1 MQSFKIMNI
10 KIVQRKDRIYA
21 DGRCPLFFRF
31 TQKRQCK
38 YISTGIAITQEFWD
52 ETKQRITASYPDSE
66 SLNWQL
72 KEKLAE
78 YQKQIDKLTVLEIEI
93 SFDTLFGQKSR
104 YINCT
109 VSEYFQQQIDHLK
122 GIGKVGSA
130 VKYTSCKHLLEQC
143 GLGRK
148 RFEQID
154 IQYLQD
160 FEAFLIRKGN
170 TSNSIATK
178 FSVLRAVYNKA
189 VKHKVFAETE
199 NPFKQYNVGRFWKPT
214 RKRAIT
220 KEDVQ
225 RIQSLELP
233 VSTEVYSIAFA
244 RDIFLFSYCV
254 AGINFKDIATLRYG
268 DIQNGRIYYQRHK
281 TGKELNSPILPQTSE
296 ILERYSKPDASSDDY
311 IFPILDRHI
320 HKSEQQICNRVHK
333 VIGHVNANLKRIAE
347 MAGLKVN
354 LTTYVA
360 RHTFATVLKRSG
372 VNIAIISESLG
383 HSDLETTQIY
393 LDSFENSQIDEAM
406 KNLL

>member
-1 MQSFKIMNI
+1 MSISI
-10 KIVQRKDRIYA
+10 KIVQRKDKTSKSNAAPIHI
-21 DGRCPLFFRF
+21 RF
-31 TQKRQCK
+31 TLKGKVR
-38 YISTGIAITQEFWD
+38 YLATGIVLPIEAWD
-52 ETKQRITASYPDSE
+52 DSEQHIVSTYPDSE
-66 SLNWQL
+66 VLQM
-72 KEKLAE
+72 
-78 YQKQIDKLTVLEIEI
+78 QITAKRLEIEKKI
-93 SFDTLFGQKSR
+93 QRLEALDTEVNFDTLFGQKSK
-104 YINCT
+104 YLNCT
-109 VSEYFQQQIDHLK
+109 VSEYFQQQIDYLK

-143 GLGRK
+143 GLGKK
-148 RFEQID
+148 RFDQID
-154 IQYLQD
+154 LQYLQD
-160 FEAFLIRKGN
+160 FEAFLIHKGN

-189 VKHKVFAETE
+189 VRHKVFAETE

-233 VSTEVYSIAFA
+233 ASTEVYSTAFA

-254 AGINFKDIATLRYG
+254 AGINFKDIATLRYV

-281 TGKELNSPILPQTSE
+281 TGKELNSPILPQTRE
-296 ILERYSKPDASSDDY
+296 ILDRYSKSDASPEDY

-347 MAGLKVN
+347 MAGLKIN

>member
-1 MQSFKIMNI
+1 MSINI
-10 KIVQRKDRIYA
+10 KIIQRKDKASKSNTAPIHI
-21 DGRCPLFFRF
+21 RF
-31 TQKRQCK
+31 TLKGKVR
-38 YISTGIAITQEFWD
+38 YLATGVVLPLGAWNDTEQHIIP
-52 ETKQRITASYPDSE
+52 SYPDSE
-66 SLNWQL
+66 VLQMQITAKRL
-72 KEKLAE
+72 DIEKKI
-78 YQKQIDKLTVLEIEI
+78 QRLEALDTEV

-109 VSEYFQQQIDHLK
+109 VSEYFQQQIDYLK
-122 GIGKVGSA
+122 NIGKVGSA

-154 IQYLQD
+154 LQYLQD

-233 VSTEVYSIAFA
+233 ASTEVYSTAFA

-254 AGINFKDIATLRYG
+254 AGINFKDIYTRY
-268 DIQNGRIYYQRHK
+268 
-281 TGKELNSPILPQTSE
+281 SE
-296 ILERYSKPDASSDDY
+296 IRREKPIMLTTDWETELAEAVYPFIRDAYTKLGDQRVKALKYRVGAIQDALTAMSKADTD
-311 IFPILDRHI
+311 
-320 HKSEQQICNRVHK
+320 
-333 VIGHVNANLKRIAE
+333 LKIVE
-347 MAGLKVN
+347 MADRRFTKQRPIPVKHVKEELQKIYDTLGIGKRAKATDMEQWYETATMSRKIEGKTVSCMTIIMNRL
-354 LTTYVA
+354 A
-360 RHTFATVLKRSG
+360 RTDF
-372 VNIAIISESLG
+372 
-383 HSDLETTQIY
+383 
-393 LDSFENSQIDEAM
+393 
-406 KNLL
+406 

>member
-1 MQSFKIMNI
+1 MNI

-38 YISTGIAITQEFWD
+38 YISTGIALTQEFWND
-52 ETKQRITASYPDSE
+52 AEQRITASCPDSE

-78 YQKQIDKLTVLEIEI
+78 YQKQIEKLTVLEIEV

-109 VSEYFQQQIDHLK
+109 VSEYFQQQIDYLK
-122 GIGKVGSA
+122 NIGKVGSA

-154 IQYLQD
+154 LQYLQD

-233 VSTEVYSIAFA
+233 ASTEVYSTAFA
-244 RDIFLFSYCV
+244 KDIFLFSYCV

-281 TGKELNSPILPQTSE
+281 TGKELNSPILPQTRE
-296 ILERYSKPDASSDDY
+296 IMERYSKPDASSDDY

>member
-1 MQSFKIMNI
+1 MNI

-38 YISTGIAITQEFWD
+38 YISTGIALIQEFWND
-52 ETKQRITASYPDSE
+52 AEQRITASCPDSE

-78 YQKQIDKLTVLEIEI
+78 YQKQIEKLTVLEIEV

-109 VSEYFQQQIDHLK
+109 VSEYFQQQIDYLK
-122 GIGKVGSA
+122 NIGKVGSA

-154 IQYLQD
+154 LQYLQD

-233 VSTEVYSIAFA
+233 ASTEVYSTAFA
-244 RDIFLFSYCV
+244 KDIFLFSYCV

-281 TGKELNSPILPQTSE
+281 TGKELNSPILPQTRE
-296 ILERYSKPDASSDDY
+296 IMERYSKPDASSDDY

>member
-1 MQSFKIMNI
+1 MYNEKTVSMQTVDVRYSFASPK
-10 KIVQRKDRIYA
+10 
-21 DGRCPLFFRF
+21 
-31 TQKRQCK
+31 KRQCK
-38 YISTGIAITQEFWD
+38 YISTGIALTQEFWN
-52 ETKQRITASYPDSE
+52 ETEQRITASYPDSE

-78 YQKQIDKLTVLEIEI
+78 YQKQIDKLTVLEIEV

-109 VSEYFQQQIDHLK
+109 VSEYFQQQIDYLK

-143 GLGRK
+143 GLGKK
-148 RFEQID
+148 RFDHID
-154 IQYLQD
+154 LQYLQD
-160 FEAFLIRKGN
+160 FEAFLIHKGN

-178 FSVLRAVYNKA
+178 LSVLRAVYNKA
-189 VKHKVFAETE
+189 VRHKVFAETE

-233 VSTEVYSIAFA
+233 ASTEVYSTAFA

-254 AGINFKDIATLRYG
+254 AGINFKDIATLRYE

-281 TGKELNSPILPQTSE
+281 TGKELNSPILPQTRE
-296 ILERYSKPDASSDDY
+296 ILGRYSKSDASPEDY

-383 HSDLETTQIY
+383 HSELAVKQERTGDDWTCPFL
-393 LDSFENSQIDEAM
+393 
-406 KNLL
+406 

>member
-1 MQSFKIMNI
+1 MNI

>member
-1 MQSFKIMNI
+1 MSISI
-10 KIVQRKDRIYA
+10 KIVQRKDKTSKSNAAPIHI
-21 DGRCPLFFRF
+21 RF
-31 TQKRQCK
+31 TLKGKVR
-38 YISTGIAITQEFWD
+38 YLATGIVLPIDAWD
-52 ETKQRITASYPDSE
+52 DSEQHIVSTYPDSE
-66 SLNWQL
+66 VLQM
-72 KEKLAE
+72 
-78 YQKQIDKLTVLEIEI
+78 QITAKRLEIEKKI
-93 SFDTLFGQKSR
+93 QRLEALDTEVNFDTLFGQKSR
-104 YINCT
+104 YLNCT
-109 VSEYFQQQIDHLK
+109 VSEYFQQQIDYLK
-122 GIGKVGSA
+122 NIGKVGSA

-143 GLGRK
+143 GLGKK
-148 RFEQID
+148 RFDQID
-154 IQYLQD
+154 LQYLQD
-160 FEAFLIRKGN
+160 FEAFLIHKGN

-189 VKHKVFAETE
+189 VRHKVFAETE

-233 VSTEVYSIAFA
+233 ASTEVYSTAFA

-254 AGINFKDIATLRYG
+254 AGINFKDIATLRYV

-281 TGKELNSPILPQTSE
+281 TGKELNSPILPQTRE
-296 ILERYSKPDASSDDY
+296 ILGRYSKSDASPEDY

-372 VNIAIISESLG
+372 VNTAIISESLG

>member
-1 MQSFKIMNI
+1 MNI

-38 YISTGIAITQEFWD
+38 YISTGIALTQEFWN
-52 ETKQRITASYPDSE
+52 ETEQRITASYPDSE

-78 YQKQIDKLTVLEIEI
+78 YQKQIDKLTVLEIEV

-104 YINCT
+104 YLNCT
-109 VSEYFQQQIDHLK
+109 VSEYFQQQIDYLK
-122 GIGKVGSA
+122 NIGKVGSA

-143 GLGRK
+143 GLGKK
-148 RFEQID
+148 RFDQID
-154 IQYLQD
+154 LQYLQD
-160 FEAFLIRKGN
+160 FEAFLIHKGN

-189 VKHKVFAETE
+189 VRHKVFAETE

-233 VSTEVYSIAFA
+233 ASIEVYSTAFA

-281 TGKELNSPILPQTSE
+281 TGKELNSPILPQTRE
-296 ILERYSKPDASSDDY
+296 IMERYSKPDASSDDY

>member
-1 MQSFKIMNI
+1 MNI

-21 DGRCPLFFRF
+21 DGRSPLFFRF

-38 YISTGIAITQEFWD
+38 YISTGIALTQEFWN
-52 ETKQRITASYPDSE
+52 ETEQRITESCPDSE

-78 YQKQIDKLTVLEIEI
+78 YQKQIDKLTVLEIEV

-109 VSEYFQQQIDHLK
+109 VSEYFQQQIDYLK
-122 GIGKVGSA
+122 NIGKVGSA

-148 RFEQID
+148 RFEQVD
-154 IQYLQD
+154 LQYLQD

-199 NPFKQYNVGRFWKPT
+199 NPFKQYSVGRFWKPT

-220 KEDVQ
+220 KEDVR

-233 VSTEVYSIAFA
+233 ASTEVYSTAFA

-281 TGKELNSPILPQTSE
+281 TGKELNSPILPQTRE
-296 ILERYSKPDASSDDY
+296 IMNRYSKPDASSDDY

>member
-1 MQSFKIMNI
+1 MQM
-10 KIVQRKDRIYA
+10 Q
-21 DGRCPLFFRF
+21 
-31 TQKRQCK
+31 
-38 YISTGIAITQEFWD
+38 
-52 ETKQRITASYPDSE
+52 ITA
-66 SLNWQL
+66 
-72 KEKLAE
+72 KR
-78 YQKQIDKLTVLEIEI
+78 LEIEKKI
-93 SFDTLFGQKSR
+93 QRLEALDAEVNFDTLFGQKSR

-109 VSEYFQQQIDHLK
+109 ISEYFQQQIDYLK
-122 GIGKVGSA
+122 GIGKVGTA
-130 VKYTSCKHLLEQC
+130 GKYETCKSLLEQC
-143 GLGRK
+143 SLGKK
-148 RFEQID
+148 RFEQVD
-154 IQYLQD
+154 LQFLQD
-160 FEAFLIRKGN
+160 FEAYMTRKGN
-170 TSNSIATK
+170 SSNSLATS

-189 VKHKVFAETE
+189 VKQKVFAETD
-199 NPFKQYNVGRFWKPT
+199 NPFQQYNIGRFWKPT

-225 RIQSLELP
+225 KIQSLELP
-233 VSTEVYSIAFA
+233 ESTESYSLSFA

-281 TGKELNSPILPQTSE
+281 TGKELNSPILPKTRA
-296 ILERYSKPDASSDDY
+296 ILERYSKPDASPDDY

-347 MAGLKVN
+347 MAGLHVN

>member
-1 MQSFKIMNI
+1 MNI

-38 YISTGIAITQEFWD
+38 YISTGIALTQEFWND
-52 ETKQRITASYPDSE
+52 AEQRITASCPDSE

-78 YQKQIDKLTVLEIEI
+78 YQKQIEKLTVLEIEV

-109 VSEYFQQQIDHLK
+109 VSEYFQQQIDYLK
-122 GIGKVGSA
+122 NIGKVGSA

-154 IQYLQD
+154 LQYLQD

-233 VSTEVYSIAFA
+233 ASTEVYSTAFA

-281 TGKELNSPILPQTSE
+281 TGKELNSPILPQTRE
-296 ILERYSKPDASSDDY
+296 IMERYSKPDASSDDY

>member
-1 MQSFKIMNI
+1 MSINI
-10 KIVQRKDRIYA
+10 KIVQRKDKTSKIVL
-21 DGRCPLFFRF
+21 PLDAWDDSE
-31 TQKRQCK
+31 QH
-38 YISTGIAITQEFWD
+38 IVST
-52 ETKQRITASYPDSE
+52 YPDSDA
-66 SLNWQL
+66 LQM
-72 KEKLAE
+72 
-78 YQKQIDKLTVLEIEI
+78 QITAKRLEIEKKI
-93 SFDTLFGQKSR
+93 QRLEALDADVNFDTLFGQKSR

-109 VSEYFQQQIDHLK
+109 ISEYFQQLIDYLK
-122 GIGKVGSA
+122 GIGKVGTA
-130 VKYTSCKHLLEQC
+130 GKYETCKSLLEQC
-143 GLGRK
+143 GLGKK
-148 RFEQID
+148 RFEQVD
-154 IQYLQD
+154 LQFLQD
-160 FEAFLIRKGN
+160 FEAYMTRKGN
-170 TSNSIATK
+170 SSNSLATS

-189 VKHKVFAETE
+189 VKQKVFAETD
-199 NPFKQYNVGRFWKPT
+199 NPFKQYNIGRFWKPT

-225 RIQSLELP
+225 KIQSLELP
-233 VSTEVYSIAFA
+233 ESTEPYSLSFA

-254 AGINFKDIATLRYG
+254 AGINFKDIATLRYS

-281 TGKELNSPILPQTSE
+281 TGKELNSPILPQTRN
-296 ILERYSKPDASSDDY
+296 ILERYSKSDASPDDY

-333 VIGHVNANLKRIAE
+333 VIGHVVIGHVNSNLKRIAE
-347 MAGLKVN
+347 MAGLHVN

-393 LDSFENSQIDEAM
+393 LDSFENFQIDEAM

>member
-1 MQSFKIMNI
+1 MNI

-38 YISTGIAITQEFWD
+38 YISTGIALTQEFWN
-52 ETKQRITASYPDSE
+52 ETEQRITESCPDSE

-78 YQKQIDKLTVLEIEI
+78 YQKQID
-93 SFDTLFGQKSR
+93 
-104 YINCT
+104 Y
-109 VSEYFQQQIDHLK
+109 LK
-122 GIGKVGSA
+122 NIGKVGSA
-130 VKYTSCKHLLEQC
+130 VKYTSCNHLLEQC

-154 IQYLQD
+154 LQYLQD

-225 RIQSLELP
+225 RIQSLKLP
-233 VSTEVYSIAFA
+233 ASTEVYSTAFA

-281 TGKELNSPILPQTSE
+281 TGKELNSPILPQTRE
-296 ILERYSKPDASSDDY
+296 IMERYSKPDASSDDY

>member
-1 MQSFKIMNI
+1 MNI

-38 YISTGIAITQEFWD
+38 YISTGIALIQEFWND
-52 ETKQRITASYPDSE
+52 AEQRITASCPDSE

-78 YQKQIDKLTVLEIEI
+78 YQKQIEKLTVLEIEV

-109 VSEYFQQQIDHLK
+109 VSEYFQQQIDYLK
-122 GIGKVGSA
+122 NIGKVGSA

-154 IQYLQD
+154 LQYLQD

-225 RIQSLELP
+225 RIQSLGLP
-233 VSTEVYSIAFA
+233 ASTEVYSTAFA

-281 TGKELNSPILPQTSE
+281 TGKELNSPILPQTRE
-296 ILERYSKPDASSDDY
+296 IMERYSKPDASSDDY

>member
-1 MQSFKIMNI
+1 MNI

-38 YISTGIAITQEFWD
+38 YISTGIALTQEFWND
-52 ETKQRITASYPDSE
+52 AEQRITASCPDSE

-78 YQKQIDKLTVLEIEI
+78 YQKQIEKLTVLEIEV

-104 YINCT
+104 HINCT
-109 VSEYFQQQIDHLK
+109 VSEYFQQQIDYLK
-122 GIGKVGSA
+122 NIGKVGSA

-154 IQYLQD
+154 LQYLQD

-189 VKHKVFAETE
+189 VKHKVFAEAE

-225 RIQSLELP
+225 RIQSLKLP
-233 VSTEVYSIAFA
+233 ASTEVYSTAFA

-281 TGKELNSPILPQTSE
+281 TGKELNSPILPQTRE
-296 ILERYSKPDASSDDY
+296 IMERYSKPDASSDDY

-320 HKSEQQICNRVHK
+320 HRSEQQICNRVHK

-360 RHTFATVLKRSG
+360 RHNK
-372 VNIAIISESLG
+372 NY
-383 HSDLETTQIY
+383 IY
-393 LDSFENSQIDEAM
+393 LNM
-406 KNLL
+406 K

>member
-1 MQSFKIMNI
+1 MNI

-38 YISTGIAITQEFWD
+38 YISTGIALTQEFWND
-52 ETKQRITASYPDSE
+52 AEQRITASCPDSE

-78 YQKQIDKLTVLEIEI
+78 YQKQIEKLTVLEIEV

-109 VSEYFQQQIDHLK
+109 VSEYFQQQIDYLK
-122 GIGKVGSA
+122 NIGKVGSA

-154 IQYLQD
+154 LQYLQD

-189 VKHKVFAETE
+189 VRHKVFAEAE

-225 RIQSLELP
+225 RIQSLKLP
-233 VSTEVYSIAFA
+233 ASTEVYSTAFA

-281 TGKELNSPILPQTSE
+281 TGKELNSPILPQTRE
-296 ILERYSKPDASSDDY
+296 IMERYSKPDASSDDY

-320 HKSEQQICNRVHK
+320 HRSEQQICNRVHK